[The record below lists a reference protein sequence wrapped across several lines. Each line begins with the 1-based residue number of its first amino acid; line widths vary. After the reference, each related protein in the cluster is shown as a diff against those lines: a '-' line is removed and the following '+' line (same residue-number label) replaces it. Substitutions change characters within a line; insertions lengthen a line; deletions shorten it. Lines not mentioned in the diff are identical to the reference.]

1 MLKLKL
7 QFFGGRGASSAS
19 GKGSGGSSDPDGL
32 PFNRGAEINPETAV
46 ENVNKHNYN
55 TDRNYRINCQR
66 CVWAYEMQRRGY
78 DVEAKPS
85 FAGDDLPR
93 GGNWMDISQ
102 NGRGTLT
109 REYIGAHW
117 GQANS
122 IKTEV
127 TNATDVM
134 RGWGEG
140 SRGIVRVAW
149 SGSNS
154 GHVFNVEYKN
164 GKIIAYDAQNGTKHT
179 SLNAALKGTKRGY
192 TQLVRSDDV
201 KFNPNEVSKYVKER
215 GKK

>member
-1 MLKLKL
+1 MERLDL

-19 GKGSGGSSDPDGL
+19 GKGGSSDPDGL
-32 PFNRGAEINPETAV
+32 PFKRGAEISPDSAV

-85 FAGDDLPR
+85 FAGDTLPSN
-93 GGNWMDISQ
+93 GNWMMITQ
-102 NGRGTLT
+102 NSPARQ
-109 REYIGAHW
+109 YVGAHW
-117 GQANS
+117 GQTNS

-127 TNATDVM
+127 MNTTNVM
-134 RGWGEG
+134 SQWGEG
-140 SRGIVRVAW
+140 SRGIMRVAW
-149 SGSNS
+149 SKSNS

-164 GKIIAYDAQNGTKHT
+164 GKVIAYDAQTGTKHT
-179 SLNAALKGTKRGY
+179 SLNAALKGTRRGY
-192 TQLVRSDDV
+192 TQIVRSDNV

-215 GKK
+215 GK